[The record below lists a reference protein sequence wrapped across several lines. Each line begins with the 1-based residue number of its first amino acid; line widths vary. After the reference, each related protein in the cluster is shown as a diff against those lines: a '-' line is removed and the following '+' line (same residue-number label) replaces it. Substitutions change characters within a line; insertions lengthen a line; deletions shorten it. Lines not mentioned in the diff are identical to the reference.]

1 MWMLSV
7 LRDCEMF
14 ANLRCSF
21 EALIWSSGS
30 PRHSI
35 IRHHNYRSWICKQ
48 MHFMFSFILTSC
60 AGWWDRYKWKISTFN
75 HLIHSP
81 YLSVCIY
88 LSISI
93 YLLYTFASRA
103 TNTAQVW
110 WTTFLWTL
118 NIQFICKRDNR
129 PTIGRRFNVDFS
141 DYFVYSS
148 FVLSRDA
155 NKLIYWCSLPFI

>member
-1 MWMLSV
+1 
-7 LRDCEMF
+7 
-14 ANLRCSF
+14 
-21 EALIWSSGS
+21 
-30 PRHSI
+30 
-35 IRHHNYRSWICKQ
+35 

-60 AGWWDRYKWKISTFN
+60 AGWRDRYKWKISTFN

-93 YLLYTFASRA
+93 YFIHLQVVQQILHRIGDMVNLLPL
-103 TNTAQVW
+103 V
-110 WTTFLWTL
+110 TTPNLFVRGT
-118 NIQFICKRDNR
+118 IG
-129 PTIGRRFNVDFS
+129 PPSTIGRRFNVDFS

-155 NKLIYWCSLPFI
+155 NKLIYWCSLAFISTYKFINI